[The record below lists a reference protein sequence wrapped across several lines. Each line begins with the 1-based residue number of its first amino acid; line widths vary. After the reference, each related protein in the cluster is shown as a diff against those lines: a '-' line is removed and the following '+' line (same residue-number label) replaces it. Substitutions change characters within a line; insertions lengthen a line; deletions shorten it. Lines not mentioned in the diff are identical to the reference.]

1 MKKYLM
7 VALMVFASS
16 AMAKIGYVDEHQK
29 QVDLKVQSLTKKYEK
44 DCKGKRNSN
53 MCKSQAR
60 SKARFE
66 YEDDHRGDDKY
77 NHAHYDNLTK
87 DQAAAKLHELIK
99 LYDVA
104 SKDDRNPEMWPGKIN
119 PLMINAEINYIIKK
133 YWPTRIDTCG
143 KICAELLLRQ
153 IGK

>member
-1 MKKYLM
+1 MKKYLI

-29 QVDLKVQSLTKKYEK
+29 QVDLKVDSLTKKYEK

-66 YEDDHRGDDKY
+66 FENEFRGGEKY
-77 NHAHYDNLTK
+77 SKEHYGNLTK

-99 LYDVA
+99 LYDVVD
-104 SKDDRNPEMWPGKIN
+104 KDDRNPEMWKGKIH
-119 PLMINAEINYIIKK
+119 PLMVNAEINYIIKK

>member
-1 MKKYLM
+1 MKKYMM

-16 AMAKIGYVDEHQK
+16 AMAKIGYVDEYQK
-29 QVDLKVQSLTKKYEK
+29 QVDLKVDALTKKYEK
-44 DCKGKRNSN
+44 ECRGKRNSN
-53 MCKSQAR
+53 VCKSMAGD
-60 SKARFE
+60 KANFE
-66 YEDDHRGDDKY
+66 LVDEFRGKEKY
-77 NHAHYDNLTK
+77 NKEHYGNLSR

-99 LYDVA
+99 LYDVV
-104 SKDDRNPEMWPGKIN
+104 SKDERNPEMWPGKMTTSRIN
-119 PLMINAEINYIIKK
+119 MEINYIIKK

>member
-1 MKKYLM
+1 MKKYMM

-29 QVDLKVQSLTKKYEK
+29 QVDLKVNALTEKYKKQ
-44 DCKGKRNSN
+44 CKGKRNST
-53 MCKSQAR
+53 MCKFDALD
-60 SKARFE
+60 KASFE
-66 YEDDHRGDDKY
+66 YEDEYRGKDKY
-77 NHAHYDNLTK
+77 NHEHYDNLTK
-87 DQAAAKLHELIK
+87 NQAAAKLHDLIK
-99 LYDVA
+99 LYDVV
-104 SKDDRNPEMWPGKIN
+104 SKDERNPENWPGKLHHLTIDR
-119 PLMINAEINYIIKK
+119 EINYIIKK

>member
-1 MKKYLM
+1 MKKYMM
-7 VALMVFASS
+7 VVLMVFASP

-53 MCKSQAR
+53 ACKSLAWD
-60 SKARFE
+60 KAAFE
-66 YEDDHRGDDKY
+66 YEDDRRGWAKY
-77 NHAHYDNLTK
+77 NRDHYDNLSK

-99 LYDVA
+99 LYDVV
-104 SKDDRNPEMWPGKIN
+104 SKDERNPEIWPGKLN
-119 PLMINAEINYIIKK
+119 TLTINAEINYIIKK